1 MNTFAYEKTVPI
13 QIPIPIQNIS
23 SIKHKELGLN
33 HTCIDP
39 SKMTP
44 PNNFM
49 DKLVKRMDSYYST
62 VNYSSRPS
70 SPLLSSHSPTPVS
83 HLFSNTVNHKKYK

>member
-1 MNTFAYEKTVPI
+1 MNTLAYEKTVPI
-13 QIPIPIQNIS
+13 QIPNPIQNNS

-49 DKLVKRMDSYYST
+49 DKLVKRIDSYYST

-83 HLFSNTVNHKKYK
+83 YLFTNTVNRNK